1 VSNRRKKLTKEDK
14 AKREA
19 RRARRKEDRAEIKK
33 QMEAA
38 LKERREL
45 EARAKRAGI
54 ELAKPSDI
62 ENIPKENL
70 K

>member
-1 VSNRRKKLTKEDK
+1 MSNRRKKLTKEDK
-14 AKREA
+14 AKRDA
-19 RRARRKEDRAEIKK
+19 RRARRKEARADLKR
-33 QMEAA
+33 QTEAV

-45 EARAKRAGI
+45 EARAERAGI
-54 ELAKPSDI
+54 QLAKPSDI

>member
-19 RRARRKEDRAEIKK
+19 RRARRKEGRAEIKR

-45 EARAKRAGI
+45 EARAKKSGI
-54 ELAKPSDI
+54 HLAKPSDI